1 MPREEAIMSD
11 TTAKEVTNRHE
22 HCMEIALQ
30 AVPSKLRVT
39 GGKEIPFCRAI
50 LSIRNTGDTAV
61 EGFVPHAT
69 LAQEGGSVQDV
80 TEALSR
86 SKTVASILPGNAVE
100 WDVYDLLLAGHPGVA
115 SKVNLWGYKA
125 ILNWW
130 YNLAVWAEYQSSDAA
145 TPLQPSF
152 SRWKLRWITAKPTL
166 EEVDLS
172 IESVED

>member
-11 TTAKEVTNRHE
+11 TTAKEVTDRHE
-22 HCMEIALQ
+22 RRLEIALQ
-30 AVPSKLRVT
+30 AVPSKLQVT

-69 LAQEGGSVQDV
+69 LAQEGGTVQDV

-115 SKVNLWGYKA
+115 SKVHLWGYKA

-130 YNLAVWAEYQSSDAA
+130 YNLAVWTEDAA
-145 TPLQPSF
+145 APLQPSV

-166 EEVDLS
+166 EEIDLS
-172 IESVED
+172 IESVAD

>member
-1 MPREEAIMSD
+1 MSE

-22 HCMEIALQ
+22 RRLEIALQ
-30 AVPSKLRVT
+30 AVPSKLGVT
-39 GGKEIPFCRAI
+39 GSKEIPFCRAI

-61 EGFVPHAT
+61 EGFVSHAT
-69 LAQEGGSVQDV
+69 LAQEGGSVQGV

-86 SKTVASILPGNAVE
+86 SKTVESILPGNAVE
-100 WDVYDLLLAGHPGVA
+100 WDVYDLLIAGHPGVA
-115 SKVNLWGYKA
+115 SKVHLWGYKA

-130 YNLAVWAEYQSSDAA
+130 YTLAVWAEYQSSDSA
-145 TPLQPSF
+145 TPLQTPV

-172 IESVED
+172 IEPVAD

>member
-1 MPREEAIMSD
+1 MPGKEAIMSD
-11 TTAKEVTNRHE
+11 TTAKEAKNRHE
-22 HCMEIALQ
+22 RRLEIALK

-61 EGFVPHAT
+61 EGFVPYVT

-80 TEALSR
+80 TEALFR
-86 SKTVASILPGNAVE
+86 SATVASLLPGNAVE

-115 SKVNLWGYKA
+115 SKVHLWGYKA

-130 YNLAVWAEYQSSDAA
+130 YTLAVWAEYQSSDAA
-145 TPLQPSF
+145 APLQPSV

-166 EEVDLS
+166 EAVDLS

>member
-22 HCMEIALQ
+22 RRLEIALQ
-30 AVPSKLRVT
+30 AVPSKLQVT
-39 GGKEIPFCRAI
+39 GGKEISFCRAI

-69 LAQEGGSVQDV
+69 LAQEGGSIQDV
-80 TEALSR
+80 TEALLR
-86 SKTVASILPGNAVE
+86 SKTVASLLPGNAVE

-115 SKVNLWGYKA
+115 SKVHLWGYKA

-130 YNLAVWAEYQSSDAA
+130 YTLAVWAEDAA
-145 TPLQPSF
+145 APLQPSV

-166 EEVDLS
+166 EEIDLS